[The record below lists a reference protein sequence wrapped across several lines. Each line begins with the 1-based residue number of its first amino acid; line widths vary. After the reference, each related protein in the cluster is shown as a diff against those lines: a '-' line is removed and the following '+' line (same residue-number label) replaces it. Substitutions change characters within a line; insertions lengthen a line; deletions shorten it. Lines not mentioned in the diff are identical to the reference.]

1 MGSGQKSNTPVVQQ
15 AYKALDQFKYEVANE
30 LGIDQNQ
37 IYGGYWGNLTSRD
50 CGAVGG
56 HMVRRMIEAAERSLA
71 EQTMAG
77 VKTGF
82 QSAFNAS
89 SNLNVNPNSITGP
102 KPSFTQ
108 SPSSEGPTRYV

>member
-1 MGSGQKSNTPVVQQ
+1 MGSGQRSNTPVVQQ
-15 AYKALDQFKYEVANE
+15 AYKALDQFKYEIANE

-77 VKTGF
+77 VKSGF

-89 SNLNVNPNSITGP
+89 SSLKVNPNDITGS
-102 KPSFTQ
+102 KSSFTQ
-108 SPSSEGPTRYV
+108 SQSSEGPNRYV